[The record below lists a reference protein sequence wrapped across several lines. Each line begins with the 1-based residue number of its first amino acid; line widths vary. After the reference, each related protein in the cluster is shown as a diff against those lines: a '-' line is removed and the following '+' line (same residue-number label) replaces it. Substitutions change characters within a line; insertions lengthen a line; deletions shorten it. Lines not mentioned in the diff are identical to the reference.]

1 MSFSAKS
8 LLLST
13 LVLAGGAALH
23 GQRPLIVESL
33 SRTLGQGSY
42 NNNAT
47 KPWVFTVRDGQA
59 WISDPMG
66 AVTWRVGRTAPI
78 PPEYESDTTWL
89 ELDPRGALVLW
100 ERVTNIYSGDWK
112 NWERWRLTSPANG
125 IKAII
130 FQDDGRLSFTLR

>member
-1 MSFSAKS
+1 MSLSAKS

-13 LVLAGGAALH
+13 LVLAGGGALH

-33 SRTLGQGSY
+33 SRTLGKGSY

-47 KPWVFTVRDGQA
+47 RPWVLTVRDGKA

-66 AVTWRVGRTAPI
+66 AVDWRVGRTAPI
-78 PPEYESDTTWL
+78 PPEYASEDTWL

-130 FQDDGRLSFTLR
+130 FQDDGKLSFTLR